1 MPCSLQDLSVVLVCS
16 SSKRSVIAKDLTRFH
31 PSLASLSPALSLLLS
46 LVCVY
51 HCSLVARLLIY
62 ESMLKVTDSRIY
74 GSQKPSV
81 HNLPNPAENNCSWLV
96 INIGYGITCLIYA
109 GPCHPKN
116 SVLRPL
122 RFPSIREYF
131 ELLTASHLSN
141 RMSTKTHG
149 SKDYLQDEIRYPCAE
164 ASMIVHAVYEI

>member
-1 MPCSLQDLSVVLVCS
+1 M
-16 SSKRSVIAKDLTRFH
+16 
-31 PSLASLSPALSLLLS
+31 
-46 LVCVY
+46 Y

-96 INIGYGITCLIYA
+96 INIGYRITCLIYA

-164 ASMIVHAVYEI
+164 ASMIVHAVYEIYCRTVDCRCCAASLCDQKDYRGCECLSQEDRPDVR